1 MRFLCGWLVREINQ
15 EKSVA
20 FRNCYRMQQIG
31 PMATEHCSTLSLAQ
45 PDIRSDAGPDVWAHA
60 LHRKCQL
67 CIEWGGANR
76 PGMMGIPEASPGTA
90 RKSDR

>member
-20 FRNCYRMQQIG
+20 FRNCYRM
-31 PMATEHCSTLSLAQ
+31 
-45 PDIRSDAGPDVWAHA
+45 
-60 LHRKCQL
+60 L